1 MADKKITALTDLGT
15 GIAAEDLLHVIDD
28 PSGNPVNKRVSVSG
42 VFNNIPTWVGLSGT
56 PQAVTDTTTSPN
68 LTTTITT
75 FDTSSATGANAAHAG
90 TLANGS
96 TGQVKHL
103 VLKASNDGSSGD
115 NASVITLRKRPQM
128 LVIQWMVLISL
139 MMYQTPKWLSA
150 SMVSWVQCHK
160 WNIWCQNTH

>member
-115 NASVITLRKRPQM
+115 NASVITVTTGIGISTITLNDQGDSAT
-128 LVIQWMVLISL
+128 LIYVAGSGWSL
-139 MMYQTPKWLSA
+139 IGSNGATIA
-150 SMVSWVQCHK
+150 
-160 WNIWCQNTH
+160 

>member
-103 VLKASNDGSSGD
+103 VLKASDDGSSGD
-115 NASVITLRKRPQM
+115 NASVITVTTGIGISTITLNDQGDSAT
-128 LVIQWMVLISL
+128 LIYVAGSGWSL
-139 MMYQTPKWLSA
+139 IGSNGATIA
-150 SMVSWVQCHK
+150 
-160 WNIWCQNTH
+160 

>member
-103 VLKASNDGSSGD
+103 VLKASDDGASGD
-115 NASVITLRKRPQM
+115 NASVITVTTGIGISTITLNDQGDSAT
-128 LVIQWMVLISL
+128 LIYVAGSGWSL
-139 MMYQTPKWLSA
+139 IGSNGATIA
-150 SMVSWVQCHK
+150 
-160 WNIWCQNTH
+160 